1 MSNESPIL
9 LERDGAIATLR
20 FNRPAAYNAIDRGM
34 ASAFL
39 EQVKTLAA
47 DDSVRAIVMAGN
59 GKAFVSGGDLSVL
72 RDDPL
77 QGAADLIGPLHEG
90 LEILANGNAP
100 VIASV
105 HGAVAGAGLS
115 LMLQA
120 DYVIAAQDTK
130 FNLAYV
136 NVGTSCD
143 VGASWALPRIVGQRK
158 ALEIA
163 MLGETCDAAE
173 ALRLSMVNRV
183 VPAGELAAETKAIA
197 ERLAR
202 GPTRALGEL
211 RRLIR
216 TSLDRDLHGQ
226 LDAEAQ
232 AFARCARTDD
242 FREGTAAFFGK
253 RAPQFQGR

>member
-1 MSNESPIL
+1 MSNDSPIL
-9 LERDGAIATLR
+9 LERDDGIATLR
-20 FNRPAAYNAIDRGM
+20 FNRPAAYNAIDRAM

-39 EQVKTLAA
+39 GHVKALAA
-47 DDSVRAIVMAGN
+47 DASVRAIVMAGN

-72 RDDPL
+72 RDDPVN
-77 QGAADLIGPLHEG
+77 GAADLIGPLHEG
-90 LEILANGNAP
+90 LQILASGDAP

-120 DYVIAAQDTK
+120 DYVVAAEGTK

-183 VPAGELAAETKAIA
+183 VPAAELAAATKSIA
-197 ERLAR
+197 GRFAN

-216 TSLDRDLHGQ
+216 TSLDRDLRGQ

-232 AFARCARTDD
+232 AFARCAQTDD
-242 FREGTAAFFGK
+242 FREGTAAFFEK
-253 RAPQFQGR
+253 RAPEFRGR

>member
-1 MSNESPIL
+1 MSDESPIL

-20 FNRPAAYNAIDRGM
+20 FNRPAAYNAIDRAM

-39 EQVKTLAA
+39 DHVKALTA
-47 DDSVRAIVMAGN
+47 DASVRAIVMAGN

-72 RDDPL
+72 RDDPV

-90 LEILANGNAP
+90 LQVLASGNAP

-120 DYVIAAQDTK
+120 DYVIAAENTK
-130 FNLAYV
+130 FNHAYV

-183 VPAGELAAETKAIA
+183 VPAAELAAETKLIA
-197 ERLAR
+197 ERFAN

-211 RRLIR
+211 RRLVR
-216 TSLDRDLHGQ
+216 TSFDRDLRGQ
-226 LDAEAQ
+226 LEAEAQ
-232 AFARCARTDD
+232 AFTRCAQTDD
-242 FREGTAAFFGK
+242 FREGTAAFFEK
-253 RAPQFQGR
+253 RAPKFQGR

>member
-1 MSNESPIL
+1 MSNDSPIL
-9 LERDGAIATLR
+9 LERDDGIATLR
-20 FNRPAAYNAIDRGM
+20 FNRPAAYNAIDRAM

-39 EQVKTLAA
+39 GHVKALAA
-47 DDSVRAIVMAGN
+47 DASVRAIVMAGN

-72 RDDPL
+72 RDDPVN
-77 QGAADLIGPLHEG
+77 GAADLIGPLHEG
-90 LEILANGNAP
+90 LQILASGDAP

-120 DYVIAAQDTK
+120 DYVVAAEGTK

-183 VPAGELAAETKAIA
+183 VPGAELAAATKAIA
-197 ERLAR
+197 GRFAN

-216 TSLDRDLHGQ
+216 TSLDRDLRGQ

-232 AFARCARTDD
+232 AFARCAQTDD
-242 FREGTAAFFGK
+242 FREGTAAFFEK
-253 RAPQFQGR
+253 RAPEFRGR